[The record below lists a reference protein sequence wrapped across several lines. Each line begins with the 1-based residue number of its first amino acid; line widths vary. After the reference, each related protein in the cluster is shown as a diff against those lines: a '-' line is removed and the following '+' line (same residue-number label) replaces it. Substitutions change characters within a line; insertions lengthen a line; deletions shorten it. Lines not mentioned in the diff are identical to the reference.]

1 MSFLF
6 FGSLGSVEE
15 GSSVADDQDHD
26 WEKVEPDADV
36 QLAIYL
42 VNDEFEVG
50 IDWSLVEV
58 ANFHAFRPVYLE

>member
-15 GSSVADDQDHD
+15 GCRVADDQDQD

-36 QLAIYL
+36 QLAIHF
-42 VNDEFEVG
+42 VDDEFEVG
-50 IDWSLVEV
+50 IDGSLVEV
-58 ANFHAFRPVYLE
+58 ADSQAVRPAYLE